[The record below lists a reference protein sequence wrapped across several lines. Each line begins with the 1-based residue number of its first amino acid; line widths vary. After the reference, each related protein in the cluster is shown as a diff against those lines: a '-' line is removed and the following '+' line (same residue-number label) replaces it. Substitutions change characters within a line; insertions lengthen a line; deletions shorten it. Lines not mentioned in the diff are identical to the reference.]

1 MGLYIRPGI
10 PAWIGQTRC
19 LPGLALM
26 LLLATAGQGAAQ
38 EADIATLIVGSWIC
52 ESGCWDEEVQF
63 AIEDGERVYNSWLH
77 ARPSA
82 SGGSWSVAG
91 NILSIQ
97 CCAGIEDEYEVL
109 SVTGTDLIMRD
120 TDSGEE
126 TLMKRFVDSPPPAP
140 QP

>member
-1 MGLYIRPGI
+1 MGMGLRS
-10 PAWIGQTRC
+10 
-19 LPGLALM
+19 GLVLVT
-26 LLLATAGQGAAQ
+26 LLAAAGHAAG
-38 EADIATLIVGSWIC
+38 EDTDVATLLVGSWIC

-77 ARPSA
+77 ERPSA
-82 SGGSWSVAG
+82 SGGSWSVEG

-97 CCAGIEDEYEVL
+97 CCAGLESEYEVL

-120 TDSGEE
+120 TYSGEE
-126 TLMKRFVDSPPPAP
+126 TLMKRFLDSPPAAP